1 MKKNLMGIIVL
12 KIIVTKIKIHYMGS
26 TSDLRYQKKE
36 SVNLKSIE
44 ITQSE

>member
-1 MKKNLMGIIVL
+1 MIKNVMGILVL

-36 SVNLKSIE
+36 TVNLKLIE